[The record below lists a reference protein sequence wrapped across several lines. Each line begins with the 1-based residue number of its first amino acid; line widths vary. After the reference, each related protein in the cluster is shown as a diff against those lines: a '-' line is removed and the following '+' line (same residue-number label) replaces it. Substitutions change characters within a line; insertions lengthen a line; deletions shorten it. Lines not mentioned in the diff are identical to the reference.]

1 MLLRNPFMLA
11 PEWDWKFPLGDQA
24 GRSNQEPL
32 HWDAWERRG
41 GGRSGAPL
49 LTWPEAMCWIH
60 SEGI

>member
-1 MLLRNPFMLA
+1 MLA